1 VKRSVIAC
9 SVAACCLLAS
19 PPAVADNCDNRFG
32 GSCRS
37 ESTTTIVR
45 IKGEGAVSNTRRGRV
60 SRIKQSRT
68 EKSPL
73 RAKRQLGRSVPV
85 RAESVGEEPIPA
97 ATVRAATSATRV
109 VDEGFNTLA
118 AEDYLDPLLE
128 QALMK
133 VRQQILG
140 SALLP

>member
-1 VKRSVIAC
+1 L
-9 SVAACCLLAS
+9 VAVASCLLATV
-19 PPAVADNCDNRFG
+19 PAAADSCDSRFG

-45 IKGEGAVSNTRRGRV
+45 VKGEAAVPSTRRSRV
-60 SRIKQSRT
+60 KQSRT
-68 EKSPL
+68 ERSQR
-73 RAKRQLGRSVPV
+73 RAKRQLARSAAPV
-85 RAESVGEEPIPA
+85 RAESVVDAPPPA
-97 ATVRAATSATRV
+97 SPVRSATYPTRI

-140 SALLP
+140 AALP